1 MTNQTESIE
10 TEASTDLAGQNER
23 VVMPNFEFWAIL
35 ECHELK
41 EDMWGIGIIN
51 GLHYSELDEIH
62 DALKEEILESFDVE
76 KDFPPNCS
84 IDFIAKNVSHQE
96 GQMSFP
102 ETGQWDFP
110 PHYEMDISVIKINP
124 FPDEA

>member
-1 MTNQTESIE
+1 MNKVNVETNPVKRI
-10 TEASTDLAGQNER
+10 
-23 VVMPNFEFWAIL
+23 VMPCFEFWAIL
-35 ECHELK
+35 EDHELK

-62 DALKEEILESFDVE
+62 DELKDYIIDQFDVKNE
-76 KDFPPNCS
+76 FPPNCS
-84 IDFIAKNVSHQE
+84 IDFLAENVTHEE

-110 PHYEMDISVIKINP
+110 PHYEMDISVIKIEP
-124 FPDEA
+124 FSEGA